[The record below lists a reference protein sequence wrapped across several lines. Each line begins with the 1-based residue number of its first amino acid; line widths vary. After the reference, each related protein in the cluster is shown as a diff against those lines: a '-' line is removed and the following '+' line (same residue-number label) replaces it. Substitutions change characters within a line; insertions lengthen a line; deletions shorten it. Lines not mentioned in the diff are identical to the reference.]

1 MNKYKFSIIV
11 PVYNVENY
19 VDKCI
24 KSILNQTYK
33 NYEVI
38 IINDG
43 STDNSLNI
51 INKYKNNKKIK
62 IITQKNKGLSNA
74 RNNGMKIATGDYLL
88 FIDSDDYIEDKLLEI
103 LNNNINGEDL
113 IRFQTR
119 TVDENYNTIKE
130 YNEETFNNLNGIE
143 AFEKISKYNFVELA
157 VCYSYKKSSFFKN
170 KYKFEENTF
179 HEDFGLIP
187 FVIISSKKVTSI
199 NYIGYNYLQRKNSIM
214 NSTEYQKEINKTN
227 DMLKH
232 YKNLMEWSKKIQGDL
247 TIYKSFITNSMILKS
262 LQLKG
267 KDYKNYI
274 NKMKEYEVYNNL
286 LTNNL
291 QNKIKKI
298 LIELS
303 PKLYYKIIR
312 GLK

>member
-103 LNNNINGEDL
+103 LNNNINGEEL

-130 YNEETFNNLNGIE
+130 YNEEEFDSTSGDE
-143 AFEKISKYNFVELA
+143 AIIYITNYHFI
-157 VCYSYKKSSFFKN
+157 
-170 KYKFEENTF
+170 ENTWLYCYNKLYIAKNNF
-179 HEDFGLIP
+179 LFDEGFIHEDFGLTPLI
-187 FVIISSKKVTSI
+187 VLKSKSIKSI
-199 NYIGYNYLQRKNSIM
+199 NYIGYNYLIRNNSLSNSKDEKKVKKKCYDFIELGIRNINLINNTNIKNKKLLNSYIANSI
-214 NSTEYQKEINKTN
+214 I
-227 DMLKH
+227 
-232 YKNLMEWSKKIQGDL
+232 I
-247 TIYKSFITNSMILKS
+247 
-262 LQLKG
+262 KG
-267 KDYKNYI
+267 KELNKEDRSEYFKIIKDNKIYDYILNDSLKR
-274 NKMKEYEVYNNL
+274 
-286 LTNNL
+286 
-291 QNKIKKI
+291 KIKK
-298 LIELS
+298 LLL
-303 PKLYYKIIR
+303 KVNYNLY
-312 GLK
+312 LMVV